1 MLRDVVEVQPT
12 QDYRLSICFDDGV
25 SGEVDVA
32 EIVEFEGVFAAIKNP
47 DYFGQVR
54 VDPDLGTVCWPN
66 EANIDS
72 DVLYALVTGQPV
84 SADEE
89 RVTLPR

>member
-1 MLRDVVEVQPT
+1 MLRDVVEVQPAHG
-12 QDYRLSICFDDGV
+12 YRLSICFDDGV

-32 EIVEFEGVFAAIKNP
+32 EIVEFVGVFAAIKNP

-72 DVLYALVTGQPV
+72 DVLYALVTGQPLPT
-84 SADEE
+84 DEE
-89 RVTLPR
+89 RLPLLR